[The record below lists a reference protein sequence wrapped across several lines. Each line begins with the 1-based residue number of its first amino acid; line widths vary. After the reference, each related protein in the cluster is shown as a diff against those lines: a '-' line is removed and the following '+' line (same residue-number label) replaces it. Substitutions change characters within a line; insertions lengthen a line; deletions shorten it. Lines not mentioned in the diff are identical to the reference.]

1 MSEADSEPIT
11 AYRAVCEEC
20 SPKHRDSDEWS
31 DAQIR
36 RRESIARADAARHN
50 DNNSCG
56 KAYVREIDAV
66 EKAIENPP
74 PTQSE
79 LPINTDGGWPS

>member
-50 DNNSCG
+50 DNKSCG

-66 EKAIENPP
+66 ENAAGHIVEVR
-74 PTQSE
+74 
-79 LPINTDGGWPS
+79 DGE